1 MKIHIAARNYLFK
14 VHPMRLILQNPLKG
28 MVAMVDLV
36 VLSVVVAE
44 VVSVM
49 VMWEKVNMNVLVGH
63 LIAIVELAAV
73 YVLVDVFFFSRLAEE
88 VVTEGEKPLNV
99 EKPSGKEDAAVDGD
113 KEAATAEVEEKEPEN
128 KSVSIKEFLKPAEGE
143 RYYSPG
149 GRGRG
154 RGRGGRGGG
163 YNGGS
168 ETSNVKAPAP
178 EDPGQFFTLGGK

>member
-1 MKIHIAARNYLFK
+1 MTLEEDEKLLEEKRKALLALKI
-14 VHPMRLILQNPLKG
+14 
-28 MVAMVDLV
+28 
-36 VLSVVVAE
+36 E
-44 VVSVM
+44 
-49 VMWEKVNMNVLVGH
+49 EKK
-63 LIAIVELAAV
+63 
-73 YVLVDVFFFSRLAEE
+73 VDVKEFESMQPLANKKDNDEIFVKLVSEKDRKKALAER
-88 VVTEGEKPLNV
+88 
-99 EKPSGKEDAAVDGD
+99 
-113 KEAATAEVEEKEPEN
+113 EERAK